1 MQSVCC
7 ICNDQM
13 RNQIVVHCFSLLAK
27 KKSIVLPQASRES
40 STHALIKGVVAA
52 VITTSRSEVCSLC
65 CAPPSLE
72 I

>member
-1 MQSVCC
+1 MQGVCC

-13 RNQIVVHCFSLLAK
+13 RNQIVVHCYSLMAK
-27 KKSIVLPQASRES
+27 KKSIVLLQASRES

-52 VITTSRSEVCSLC
+52 VVTTSRSEVCNLC